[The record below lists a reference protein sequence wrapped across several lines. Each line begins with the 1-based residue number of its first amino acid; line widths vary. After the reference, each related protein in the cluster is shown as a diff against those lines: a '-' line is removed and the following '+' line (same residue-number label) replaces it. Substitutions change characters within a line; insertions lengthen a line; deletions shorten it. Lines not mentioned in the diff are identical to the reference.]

1 MKRISVA
8 FKLLTLVLIT
18 AVFSGAVYLSHILP
32 DKFYIENGCNELN
45 INCVFDLSG
54 SVRKNSL
61 SQKADLKLMG
71 VFPIK
76 TVNVENIER
85 LTLIPCGTPFGIKML
100 TQGVII
106 TDFGDVKDTNNV
118 VHSSPGQTAGLAKGD
133 IITKINNKE
142 ITSSKALTAQLELSS
157 EDTVEIEYI
166 RGDKTSTMK
175 VKTIR
180 DKSGYNKLGLWVR
193 DSAAGIGTMTFYD
206 PTNDLFGGLGHGI
219 CDVDTGNLLPLQ
231 SGEIVPAVINN
242 VIKGKSG
249 APGELCG
256 TLIQETR
263 TGKIYANT
271 ENGLFGNINTSAIEY
286 KPLPIALKQEIECG
300 EAYILSTINGDKPE
314 KFTIQIKSISLNSSN
329 NKNMIIEITDNRL
342 LDLTGGIV
350 QGMSGS
356 PIIQNGRLVGAVTH
370 VFVNEPAKGYGIF
383 IENMID
389 EIKNA

>member
-106 TDFGDVKDTNNV
+106 TDFGDVKDMNNV

-157 EDTVEIEYI
+157 ENTVEIEYI

-219 CDVDTGNLLPLQ
+219 CDVDTGKLLPLQ

-350 QGMSGS
+350 
-356 PIIQNGRLVGAVTH
+356 
-370 VFVNEPAKGYGIF
+370 
-383 IENMID
+383 
-389 EIKNA
+389 

>member
-106 TDFGDVKDTNNV
+106 TDFGDVKDMNNV

-157 EDTVEIEYI
+157 ENTVEIEYI

-219 CDVDTGNLLPLQ
+219 CDVDTGKLLPLQ

-242 VIKGKSG
+242 VIKSKSG